1 MHRWDC
7 TAEVNGPMSA
17 LDQADENPQS
27 LSPGYLQSHSII
39 VALVGV
45 WVGPRRLA
53 DHGGSLWLSRPP
65 ATLAS

>member
-7 TAEVNGPMSA
+7 IAEVNGPVSA

-53 DHGGSLWLSRPP
+53 RWQPLAQPP
-65 ATLAS
+65 SGYSG